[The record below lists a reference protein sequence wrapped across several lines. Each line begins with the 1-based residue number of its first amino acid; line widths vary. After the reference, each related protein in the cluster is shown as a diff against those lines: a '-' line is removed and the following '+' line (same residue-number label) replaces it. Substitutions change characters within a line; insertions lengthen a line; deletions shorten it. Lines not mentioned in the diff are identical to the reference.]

1 MGFHSQRILA
11 QAGFSGVTFAA
22 KILRCELPR
31 YWLPRPEF
39 AANVSPCSAPLKLE
53 GSWKPL
59 IFDFPHFN
67 WINEMLFC
75 EEKTKSFPSNY
86 FFFGV
91 DRKEGMCQ
99 AESEQERSRNPLGK
113 TML

>member
-1 MGFHSQRILA
+1 MFKKLTKEESKYTSTVVHGGIHNFLDFLI
-11 QAGFSGVTFAA
+11 
-22 KILRCELPR
+22 
-31 YWLPRPEF
+31 
-39 AANVSPCSAPLKLE
+39 KLE